1 MGIVGVIK
9 DMTELLKLQKQL
21 EHYNITDMMTQTFN
35 RSYYESGKY
44 KEDLKYPVCVVMAD
58 VNNLKYYNDNYGH
71 KEGDVL
77 IKTIVNNM
85 QRYLRNE
92 DRLIR
97 IGGDEFLILLPN
109 CNMQQGNEII
119 EQIKSAETKLR
130 LQELVI
136 GTSYGSC
143 VANNEEELKQAIETA
158 DQEMYINKRKGKK
171 L

>member
-1 MGIVGVIK
+1 
-9 DMTELLKLQKQL
+9 
-21 EHYNITDMMTQTFN
+21 
-35 RSYYESGKY
+35 
-44 KEDLKYPVCVVMAD
+44 
-58 VNNLKYYNDNYGH
+58 
-71 KEGDVL
+71 
-77 IKTIVNNM
+77 M